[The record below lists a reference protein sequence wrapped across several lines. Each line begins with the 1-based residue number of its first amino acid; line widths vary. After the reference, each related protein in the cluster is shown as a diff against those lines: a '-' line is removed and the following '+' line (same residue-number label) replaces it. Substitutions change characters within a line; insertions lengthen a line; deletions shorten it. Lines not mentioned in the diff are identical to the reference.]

1 MDFLEYSEALKEDRG
16 DLTSGRLKL
25 ASTQIIFKNHKTGK
39 VDNLG
44 YSDIKKIS
52 WQRMAGGYCVRIMM
66 NNGQVFR
73 YGGFK
78 EQDKE
83 KIEKFASQYYDLQ
96 LENVEFSVKGWNW
109 GTATFEG
116 SVLNFDLSSKK
127 SDRTERAFEIPLSN
141 VSHCTTAKNEVTV
154 EFHQNDDAPVSLME
168 MRFHIPSVDGTDPV
182 QLFMDQVLSNAS
194 IIRETGECIVI
205 FKELQC
211 LTPRGRYD
219 IKLFPTFI
227 QLHGKT
233 FDYKIPIT
241 SVLRLFQLPHKD
253 SRQIFFV
260 LSLDPPIKQGQTRYH
275 FLILL
280 FNKEE
285 NISVNLGLTTQ
296 EIDEKYDGK
305 LSKTMS
311 GPLYEVISK
320 IMRAMIQRKV
330 ISPDPSFSKDM
341 PAITCSYRASN
352 GLMYPLERGFI
363 YLHKPPVHIRFDEI
377 SSVNFARSGGSTRS
391 FDFEIETKSAIV
403 HTFSSIDKEE
413 YSKLYDFV
421 SNKKLRVKNRG
432 TETLEPKNEDELID
446 SDIDDDEP
454 DAYLQR
460 VREEGR
466 IREEVGDSD
475 ESDESFNPGEEGDE
489 VAEEFDSDA
498 SSSSS
503 SENDDEGGGGG
514 VGGGADGTGDGSDDD
529 KKRKKKKHKEKH
541 KHHKK
546 AKHSS
551 EGSKKTSKKKKKDD
565 NKPKR
570 PLSAFFL
577 WMNENR
583 DRIKKDHPEL
593 SLTEVSK
600 KAGDLWKEMTKDD
613 KSKYEEM
620 AARAKKQYDKEML
633 EYKASGGGVG
643 GTDDDKQMKKSKK
656 PSASTSSSSQ
666 SKSPIKSGSQQYKS
680 KEYISS
686 AGSDSDDS
694 EDLKSDGGG
703 RKSSKKSKTNEK
715 SSKKSSKKES
725 SDEEEEEE
733 EELST
738 PSESS
743 ESD

>member
-25 ASTQIIFKNHKTGK
+25 ANTQVIFKNHKTGK
-39 VDNLG
+39 VDNLNIN
-44 YSDIKKIS
+44 DIKKIS
-52 WQRMAGGYCVRIMM
+52 WQRMAAGYCIRIMM
-66 NNGQVFR
+66 KNGQVFR

-83 KIEKFASQYYDLQ
+83 KIEKFVSQNYDLQ
-96 LENVEFSVKGWNW
+96 LENVDFSVKGWNW
-109 GTATFEG
+109 GTANFEG
-116 SVLNFDLSSKK
+116 SVLNFDLASKK
-127 SDRTERAFEIPLSN
+127 SDKIERAFEIPLSN

-168 MRFHIPSVDGTDPV
+168 MRFHIPSIDGTDPV

-219 IKLFPTFI
+219 IKMFPTFI

-296 EIDEKYDGK
+296 EIEEKYDGK
-305 LSKTMS
+305 LSKAMS

-330 ISPDPSFSKDM
+330 ILPDPSFSKHM

-391 FDFEIETKSAIV
+391 FDFEIETKTAMV

-475 ESDESFNPGEEGDE
+475 ESDELFDPGEEGEE

-503 SENDDEGGGGG
+503 SDENDEDGGGGS
-514 VGGGADGTGDGSDDD
+514 GGAGGSDDE
-529 KKRKKKKHKEKH
+529 KKRKMKKHKEKH

-546 AKHSS
+546 AKHSTDV
-551 EGSKKTSKKKKKDD
+551 KKSSKKKKKDD
-565 NKPKR
+565 NRPKR
-570 PLSAFFL
+570 PQSAFFI

-583 DRIKKDHPEL
+583 ERIKKDNPGL
-593 SLTEVSK
+593 SLTEISK
-600 KAGDLWKEMTKDD
+600 KAGDLWKEMTKEE
-613 KSKYEEM
+613 KTKYDEL
-620 AARAKKQYDKEML
+620 AARAKKQYEKEML
-633 EYKASGGGVG
+633 EYKASGGKS
-643 GTDDDKQMKKSKK
+643 DDEKPAKKSKK
-656 PSASTSSSSQ
+656 PAASSSSST
-666 SKSPIKSGSQQYKS
+666 SKSPIKSGSQQFKS

-686 AGSDSDDS
+686 AGSDSDDDS
-694 EDLKSDGGG
+694 DLKSDNDSGK
-703 RKSSKKSKTNEK
+703 KSSKKSKTNEK
-715 SSKKSSKKES
+715 LSKKSAKKES
-725 SDEEEEEE
+725 SDEVEE

-738 PSESS
+738 PSES